1 MRPAPHYVLAPVGST
16 GDMHPFMSLAQA
28 LQRMGRPVTLM
39 GPAFHRALVDRAG
52 IPFIGLGRDE
62 DYQRVV
68 GNPALWHPRK
78 GFKVLFGDFRTPL
91 LDACRALM
99 AFQPDAPRV
108 VIGHPFAL
116 PAIAMAR
123 ELGWQARVVGA
134 YLAPSNLRTVHDPLQ
149 LGELRMPR
157 WVPGNARRALWRLLD
172 RSLVDPHGATEV
184 NAARAALDLAPLR
197 QSLLPHIQ
205 GVPEV
210 SVTLFPDWF
219 GPPQPDWPRPL
230 LMGDFQL
237 FDVDQDA
244 ALPDALTRFL
254 DAGPPPLVVTPGTA
268 NAHAAA
274 LFALAAQAVQ
284 QLGRRAVFLTRHREQ
299 LPATL
304 PPSILWEAYVPLGR
318 LLPRAAALVHHG
330 GIGTTA
336 EALRAGVPQLVTPF
350 AWDQFD
356 NAARVAALGAGRW
369 IPAARL
375 SRRRLEAAL
384 RALAAPAV
392 REHCRQVAAR
402 LDNATGPEPLCRAIE
417 ATLGVAPG

>member
-1 MRPAPHYVLAPVGST
+1 MRPAPHYLLAPVGST
-16 GDMHPFMSLAQA
+16 GDMHPFMSLAKA

-39 GPAFHRALVDRAG
+39 GPVFHRALVGRAG

-62 DYQRVV
+62 DYLRVV

-78 GFKVLFGDFRTPL
+78 GFKVLFGDFRAPL

-172 RSLVDPHGATEV
+172 RTLVDPHGAIEV
-184 NAARAALDLAPLR
+184 NAVRAALGLAPLR
-197 QSLLPHIQ
+197 QSLLPHMQ
-205 GVPEV
+205 DVPEV

-237 FDVDQDA
+237 FDADQDA
-244 ALPDALTRFL
+244 PLPDALTRFL

-284 QLGRRAVFLTRHREQ
+284 RLGRRAVFLTRHREQ
-299 LPATL
+299 LPAAL

-356 NAARVAALGAGRW
+356 NAARVEALGAGRW

-375 SRRRLEAAL
+375 GPRKLEAAL
-384 RALAAPAV
+384 RALAVPAV

-402 LDNATGPEPLCRAIE
+402 FDNATGPEPLCRAIE
-417 ATLGVAPG
+417 TLLGVAPG